1 MKNLDEIIVESLKL
15 INYNRNK
22 TLTEQGSSYLP
33 QPSQA
38 TMFPQ
43 FDTKIKGLYDDEFG
57 NPGYPQKTPIS
68 GLDYFYATENDLIK
82 VIEKLLKEESTPPS
96 DQYYT
101 YEGVEYKRSIYGGW
115 FYWDPGYKKWNNIDN
130 WSNRGITVNDRAVFD
145 GNFLEGMW
153 TEKNPYLKPS
163 TREKAEK
170 TELKKTTSQTI
181 QAAREFALMAAI
193 KDTEAKQASARKKI
207 TSSYNKQEE
216 NPVDYLLT
224 LPSLETNNSIF
235 IYPVANAK
243 KSEYNYGMYYYK
255 ISNIKKLSSFDKPM
269 AEKFFGRQCKK
280 LSGTHPKYN
289 VGYEAKFDW
298 YINKNTA
305 SKCYPIV
312 ITQKEVEVEE
322 TKGDKTY
329 SKQYTER
336 YFNVPTTT
344 VTKLK
349 NGNEIKITK
358 TKYDKECIPIGY
370 DSCLKLS
377 WEMMSLYNNT
387 QGIFE
392 FTIDRYENFKPL
404 RTQTDNP
411 FEIDPGWPRTY
422 RAIMTEEW
430 FPWTNTFKGYL
441 EITEDSKNNFGS
453 WVIQRA
459 ETSANKTGV
468 QIVED
473 YLKTKNL
480 SSGDYNC
487 TRTDFTIWSNPWTY
501 ENYLEKS
508 KAKNVS
514 TQNLNYSTESNSWA
528 KRNIFT
534 YWNEKDYYN
543 STGTIG
549 TTPLMLNNSVLDPYL
564 NDLYGIND
572 KKLGSDAEYDQFYSL
587 KDVEALEKKY
597 EDILNQKGNNLK
609 SFLAVLSKDYN
620 SEKNS
625 KNKVST
631 SSFLKTYLQYK
642 WDNILQS
649 YLFQKVTS
657 VEEDICVMPPETS
670 TNKVWRMMIFLMTE
684 GLKLSPPT
692 FTTPKW
698 KGVPYKTPELTWL
711 NAGTTSK
718 DLRISNIESCAK
730 KTMSFT
736 PGISFFGTI
745 PLPKEINDSQL
756 SELKIDKNRICTIE
770 DGESKILNN
779 NTIFFKLNNVSL
791 EELGVSSPVDFNMF
805 GGSIDANELINAF
818 SNKPTD
824 DNIDTNSE
832 AFMKKQLAVYEQ
844 MNKEI
849 DKFISTHL
857 VVPSKLIKI

>member
-1 MKNLDEIIVESLKL
+1 MKNIDEIIVESLKL
-15 INYNRNK
+15 INYNRNE
-22 TLTEQGSSYLP
+22 TLDEQVPSYLA
-33 QPSQA
+33 QTSQA
-38 TMFPQ
+38 PLLP
-43 FDTKIKGLYDDEFG
+43 KVKLKNLE
-57 NPGYPQKTPIS
+57 YPKKTPNS
-68 GLDYFYATENDLIK
+68 ALDYLYA
-82 VIEKLLKEESTPPS
+82 SPS
-96 DQYYT
+96 DGTVGIASGQLSQSRYPKSIPNDAFYIDETTYKLWISMDPYSRYT
-101 YEGVEYKRSIYGGW
+101 AIK
-115 FYWDPGYKKWNNIDN
+115 
-130 WSNRGITVNDRAVFD
+130 
-145 GNFLEGMW
+145 
-153 TEKNPYLKPS
+153 
-163 TREKAEK
+163 
-170 TELKKTTSQTI
+170 
-181 QAAREFALMAAI
+181 LMAAS
-193 KDTEAKQASARKKI
+193 KDLEAKQAAARTKI
-207 TSSYNKQEE
+207 TTSFDVKEE
-216 NPVDYLLT
+216 NPSDYLLT
-224 LPSLETNNSIF
+224 YPSLQTNNSVF
-235 IYPVANAK
+235 IYPVENARK
-243 KSEYNYGMYYYK
+243 NEYSYGMYKYV

-280 LSGTHPKYN
+280 SPGTHPNYN

-392 FTIDRYENFKPL
+392 FTLDRYENSKPL

-411 FEIDPGWPRTY
+411 FEKDPGWPRTY
-422 RAIMTEEW
+422 MATMTEEW

-441 EITEDSKNNFGS
+441 EITEDSKNKFGS

-459 ETSANKTGV
+459 ETSSNKTGV
-468 QIVED
+468 RIVED

-487 TRTDFTIWSNPWTY
+487 NGPYTLNDKFGLQQWSY
-501 ENYLEKS
+501 QNYLEKS

-514 TQNLNYSTESNSWA
+514 TQNLNYSTESNKWMV
-528 KRNIFT
+528 RNIFT
-534 YWNEKDYYN
+534 YWNEENYYN
-543 STGTIG
+543 STGTLG
-549 TTPLMLNNSVLDPYL
+549 TTPLMSNENVLDPYL

-625 KNKVST
+625 KNKVNT
-631 SSFLKTYLQYK
+631 SSFLELYLKYK

-657 VEEDICVMPPETS
+657 VEEDVCVMPPETS
-670 TNKVWRMMIFLMTE
+670 TTKVWRMMIFLMTE

-692 FTTPKW
+692 FTTPKS

-756 SELKIDKNRICTIE
+756 SELKIDKNRICTID
-770 DGESKILNN
+770 DGESKILNG
-779 NTIFFKLNNVSL
+779 NTIFFKLNDVSL

-805 GGSIDANELINAF
+805 GGSVDANELINAF

-832 AFMKKQLAVYEQ
+832 AFMKQQLAVYNK
-844 MNKEI
+844 MNEEI
-849 DKFISTHL
+849 DKFINTHL